1 MRQLL
6 VRDLEEEVVDALKRA
21 AAANGR
27 STEAEHREILRT
39 HLVVRPNRRP
49 FKEVLAQMPYFG
61 DDDLFDVR

>member
-6 VRDLEEEVVDALKRA
+6 VRDLEDEIVDALKRA

-39 HLVVRPNRRP
+39 HLVVRPERRS
-49 FKEVLAQMPYFG
+49 FKDVLAEMPYFG